1 MLLEW
6 FMGSYYKISE
16 LKEARRV
23 KLNQELVT
31 TLKSQ
36 KEIRCF
42 NYDRKKI
49 KTATL
54 AAPIWLHFG
63 AGNIFRGF
71 IATLQNQLLE
81 DGKSDKGIIVVETY
95 DTGIIDLAYKP
106 YDDLNVSVTLK
117 RDGSV
122 NKEIIGSVI
131 ESVKSDKEG
140 WQRLIHFFEEDSLQ
154 MVTFTITEKGYSVSS
169 YETDFEREPEVSESL
184 MGQLTYLCYCRYKKG
199 GKPIAVVSLDNCSQN
214 GKKLQE
220 AVCKFAEE
228 WIKRGKMD
236 AAFKTYLQDPKR
248 VSFPW
253 SMIDKITPQPNKKV
267 QEMLIKAG
275 FEEMPIIKTSKNTWV
290 APFVNAEEIQYLVI
304 EDSFPNGRPCLEDAG
319 VIFTTREEVERTE
332 KMKVCTCLNPLH
344 TALAIFGC
352 LLDYKTIDEA
362 VGNPLLLQLIEKIGY
377 EEGLPVV
384 TSPAMVNPYHFIK
397 EVIEIRLPNPFILD
411 SPWRIIADTSLKMP
425 IRFGETLKAYKRQGE
440 NKIEQLTYIPL
451 VIAGWCRYLLGI
463 NDAGKAYEVGPD
475 PRGAILQKA
484 LEGLYLGKN
493 ENISLKL
500 APILS
505 DESLFGVNLY
515 EVGLGTK
522 VEHYFAELTA
532 DKNVIQKV
540 LDKYLMQ

>member
-1 MLLEW
+1 M
-6 FMGSYYKISE
+6 
-16 LKEARRV
+16 

-42 NYDRKKI
+42 NYDREKI

-95 DTGIIDLAYKP
+95 DTEIIDLTYKP

-169 YETDFEREPEVSESL
+169 YETDFEREPEASESL
-184 MGQLTYLCYCRYKKG
+184 MGRLTYLCYCRYKKG
-199 GKPIAVVSLDNCSQN
+199 GKPIALLSLDNCSQN

-236 AAFKTYLQDPKR
+236 EAFKTYLQDSKK

-267 QEMLIKAG
+267 QEMLINTG
-275 FEEMPIIKTSKNTWV
+275 FEEMPIIKTNKNTWV

-304 EDSFPNGRPCLEDAG
+304 EDKFPNGRPCLEDAD
-319 VIFTTREEVERTE
+319 VVFTTREEVERTE

-362 VGNPLLLQLIEKIGY
+362 VSNPLLLKLIEKIGY

-384 TSPAMVNPYHFIK
+384 TNPVIINPYHFIK

-425 IRFGETLKAYKRQGE
+425 IRFGETLKAYKSKGD
-440 NKIEQLTYIPL
+440 NTIGQLTYIPL
-451 VIAGWCRYLLGI
+451 VIAGWCRYLMGI
-463 NDAGKAYEVGPD
+463 NDTGKTYEVGPD

-522 VEHYFAELTA
+522 IEHYFAELMSGK
-532 DKNVIQKV
+532 DVIQKV
-540 LDKYLMQ
+540 LNKYLMQ

>member
-1 MLLEW
+1 M
-6 FMGSYYKISE
+6 
-16 LKEARRV
+16 

-169 YETDFEREPEVSESL
+169 YETDFEREPEASESL

>member
-1 MLLEW
+1 MVYGKRLQNQH
-6 FMGSYYKISE
+6 FKGRPK
-16 LKEARRV
+16 KV
-23 KLNQELVT
+23 KLNQASVAI
-31 TLKSQ
+31 LKSQ

-42 NYDRKKI
+42 HYDREKI
-49 KTATL
+49 KRATL
-54 AAPIWLHFG
+54 AKPIWLHFG

-71 IATLQNQLLE
+71 IAALQNQLLE
-81 DGKSDKGIIVVETY
+81 ERKSDKGIIVVETY
-95 DTGIIDLAYKP
+95 DTEIIDLAYKP

-122 NKEIIGSVI
+122 DKEIIGSIV
-131 ESVKSDKEG
+131 ESLKIDQEG

-169 YETDFEREPEVSESL
+169 YETDFEREPEASESL

-220 AVCKFAEE
+220 SVCKFADE

-236 AAFKTYLQDPKR
+236 EAFKTYLQDPKQ

-304 EDSFPNGRPCLEDAG
+304 EDSFPNGRPCLESAG

-362 VGNPLLLQLIEKIGY
+362 VSNPLLLQLIEKIGY

-384 TSPAMVNPYHFIK
+384 TSPAMVNPYDFIK

-425 IRFGETLKAYKRQGE
+425 IRFGETLKVYKSKGD
-440 NKIEQLTYIPL
+440 NKIGQLTYIPL
-451 VIAGWCRYLLGI
+451 VIAGWCRYLMGI
-463 NDAGKAYEVGPD
+463 NDTGKTYEVGPD
-475 PRGAILQKA
+475 PRGAILQKT

-522 VEHYFAELTA
+522 VEHYFAEFTA
-532 DKNVIQKV
+532 GTNVIQKV
-540 LDKYLMQ
+540 LNKYLMP

>member
-95 DTGIIDLAYKP
+95 DTEIIDLAYKP

-131 ESVKSDKEG
+131 ESVKSDKEE

-425 IRFGETLKAYKRQGE
+425 IRFGETLRAYKRQGE